1 MKFMEKK
8 VKVGVGVLV
17 RDKKGKV
24 ILIKRTGSHGEG
36 TWAPPGGHIDFGETA
51 VEAGRREVE
60 EETGIITGDPKV
72 LGFTED
78 FFEKEGKHYITVWL
92 QSDWLSGELKKSD
105 REFTEIGLFG
115 MEDLPNPLFL
125 TFKNFIDGKLLPRP
139 QDFTKA

>member
-1 MKFMEKK
+1 M
-8 VKVGVGVLV
+8 LV

>member
-1 MKFMEKK
+1 MEKK

-60 EETGIITGDPKV
+60 EETGIITCDPKV

>member
-1 MKFMEKK
+1 MEKK